1 MNKITKE
8 ELDKKVIEMLS
19 KDKEFE
25 NKDIKVNFNSEELV
39 KEINEKINSFKSLIQ
54 LSK

>member
-19 KDKEFE
+19 EDKEFE
-25 NKDIKVNFNSEELV
+25 NKDIKVNFNSEELA
-39 KEINEKINSFKSLIQ
+39 KEINEKINSLQSL
-54 LSK
+54 LKKK